1 MKIVTGKVRL
11 SYPNLFEA
19 FAWGDEK
26 PKYSLMILVS
36 KDDQT
41 TVNLLRKAEKDAAEQ
56 AVTTKWGGKK
66 PHKLESVIMDGDLAD
81 TEKYPER
88 KNHYYLTARSTTKPS
103 VVDQNIQP
111 ILDPTEVYAGC
122 YVRVSLTSF
131 AYVYA
136 GKHGVS
142 FALNNLQKMGEGE
155 PFGATSRPEDDF
167 QPLNDHQKTDLI

>member
-11 SYPNLFEA
+11 SYPNLFEP

-26 PKYSLMILVS
+26 PKYSLMILIN
-36 KDDQT
+36 KDDQE
-41 TVNLLRKAEKDAAEQ
+41 TVGKLRQAEADAITQ
-56 AVTTKWGGKK
+56 AITTKWAGKK
-66 PHKLESVIMDGDLAD
+66 PQKIDSVIMDGDQAD
-81 TEKYPER
+81 LEKYPER
-88 KNHYYLTARSTTKPS
+88 RNHYYLTARSTTRPS
-103 VVDQNIQP
+103 VIDQNMQP
-111 ILDPTEVYAGC
+111 ILDPSEVYAGC

-167 QPLNDHQKTDLI
+167 TPINNTQKTDLI